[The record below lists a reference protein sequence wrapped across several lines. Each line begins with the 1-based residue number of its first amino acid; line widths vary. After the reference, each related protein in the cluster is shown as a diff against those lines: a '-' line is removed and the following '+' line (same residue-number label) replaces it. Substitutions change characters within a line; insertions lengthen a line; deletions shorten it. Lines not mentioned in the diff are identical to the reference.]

1 MVLKTKLKQRI
12 DAENHMR
19 GRYEQLSEEHTE
31 LMSTKNTM
39 QAKLTNEIDMKM
51 KKILTT
57 EEALSKT
64 TSSLEKLK
72 ASSTQQVA
80 SLENQMKD
88 LNQKIKATVK
98 EMQQ

>member
-1 MVLKTKLKQRI
+1 
-12 DAENHMR
+12 MR

-88 LNQKIKATVK
+88 LNQKRKATVK

>member
-1 MVLKTKLKQRI
+1 
-12 DAENHMR
+12 MR

-51 KKILTT
+51 KKISTT

-72 ASSTQQVA
+72 GSSTQQVA

-88 LNQKIKATVK
+88 LNHKIKATVK
-98 EMQQ
+98 EMQE

>member
-1 MVLKTKLKQRI
+1 
-12 DAENHMR
+12 MR